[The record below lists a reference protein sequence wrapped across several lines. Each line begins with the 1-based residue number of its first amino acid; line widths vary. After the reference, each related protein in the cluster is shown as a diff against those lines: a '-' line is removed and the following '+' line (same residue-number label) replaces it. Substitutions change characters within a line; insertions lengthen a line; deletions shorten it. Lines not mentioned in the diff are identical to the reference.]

1 MALKTRLSGLRA
13 AAGLFPHFFS
23 PNSSVF
29 GRFDGLNFQTEKP
42 FQNVSATRASPVAAA
57 LGKNAESFNL
67 IDTCS
72 KQAATGY
79 SLELLNCIAEET
91 VAPFAVPRT
100 GSKVVLRHENAG
112 PKMGPFS
119 EPSRNVP
126 ILRGTKN
133 GSEFRANFWPCS
145 SFFFLNSQF
154 QQNDHNLS
162 LFLRSHSTPSNST
175 GQRQQQYSELKL

>member
-1 MALKTRLSGLRA
+1 MALKTNMDCMTQWASA
-13 AAGLFPHFFS
+13 AAGLFPHFFCRIVQFLADLTGS
-23 PNSSVF
+23 ISRPKNPSKTCPPRGPPLLLLHLV
-29 GRFDGLNFQTEKP
+29 
-42 FQNVSATRASPVAAA
+42 
-57 LGKNAESFNL
+57 KNAESFNL

-100 GSKVVLRHENAG
+100 GSKVALRHQNAG

-133 GSEFRANFWPCS
+133 GSEFRANF
-145 SFFFLNSQF
+145 
-154 QQNDHNLS
+154 
-162 LFLRSHSTPSNST
+162 
-175 GQRQQQYSELKL
+175 

>member
-13 AAGLFPHFFS
+13 AAGLFPDFFS

-91 VAPFAVPRT
+91 VVPFAVQERARKWL
-100 GSKVVLRHENAG
+100 S
-112 PKMGPFS
+112 
-119 EPSRNVP
+119 
-126 ILRGTKN
+126 GTKMQAQKW
-133 GSEFRANFWPCS
+133 GRF
-145 SFFFLNSQF
+145 
-154 QQNDHNLS
+154 LS
-162 LFLRSHSTPSNST
+162 LREMC
-175 GQRQQQYSELKL
+175 QY

>member
-1 MALKTRLSGLRA
+1 MTWSLLAVNFEPRDSFQRPSWCLYEAFCFLCFTFKTTPRT
-13 AAGLFPHFFS
+13 FFL

-91 VAPFAVPRT
+91 VAPFAVPRM
-100 GSKVVLRHENAG
+100 GSKVALRHQNAG

-133 GSEFRANFWPCS
+133 GSEFRANF
-145 SFFFLNSQF
+145 
-154 QQNDHNLS
+154 
-162 LFLRSHSTPSNST
+162 
-175 GQRQQQYSELKL
+175 

>member
-1 MALKTRLSGLRA
+1 MALKTNISWMTQWASGGGWALPA
-13 AAGLFPHFFS
+13 LFL

-91 VAPFAVPRT
+91 VAPFAVPTT
-100 GSKVVLRHENAG
+100 GSKVALRHQNAG

-133 GSEFRANFWPCS
+133 GSEFRANF
-145 SFFFLNSQF
+145 
-154 QQNDHNLS
+154 
-162 LFLRSHSTPSNST
+162 
-175 GQRQQQYSELKL
+175 

>member
-1 MALKTRLSGLRA
+1 MALKTNINCMTQWASA
-13 AAGLFPHFFS
+13 AAGLFPHFFL
-23 PNSSVF
+23 PNSSFF

-42 FQNVSATRASPVAAA
+42 FQNVSTTRASPVAAA

-100 GSKVVLRHENAG
+100 GSKVALRHQNAG

-133 GSEFRANFWPCS
+133 GSEFRANF
-145 SFFFLNSQF
+145 
-154 QQNDHNLS
+154 
-162 LFLRSHSTPSNST
+162 
-175 GQRQQQYSELKL
+175 